1 MVITSLQEL
10 EQRVKELE
18 RRVAQLE
25 RDKAAQRDS
34 LWRD

>member
-1 MVITSLQEL
+1 MTLQEL

-25 RDKAAQRDS
+25 RDKAVQRDS